1 MATRNIV
8 PRADGEGSI
17 GTLLKKWGAVYAD
30 GIFSPEVKLY
40 DIDASNTLQLKWN
53 EDDAADRILNLLV
66 NAADRS
72 INLGGNLVLDGN
84 NQVAAWTISA
94 RAGLTIRGSVPFDD
108 EPSGTLKL
116 QNIDSLDA
124 TTEATI
130 EAAIDA
136 LANLVSIGNQTGV
149 FYATGGAISYKT
161 IGIAD
166 DNMLEV
172 DGSPADDE
180 YAKFT
185 ANGLEGRTYLE
196 ILTDLMP
203 GSIKTDNYNVLV
215 SDFGK
220 TLVMNS
226 VAEKTFNLPS
236 VDASNIGLVIKFVKI
251 NTGKLIIDAAD
262 ADIIADSGA
271 GDSIYNDQDNEVY
284 ASLVLVLVSETKWV
298 IIGGHGIWTTTD

>member
-1 MATRNIV
+1 MPTRGLV

-17 GTLLKKWGAVYAD
+17 GTLIKKWGTIYVD
-30 GIFSPEVKLY
+30 DLFSEGVKLY
-40 DIDASNTLQLKWN
+40 DTDASHTLQLKWN
-53 EDDAADRILNLLV
+53 ENDAANRILNILV

-72 INLGGNLVLDGN
+72 INLGGDLTLDGAN
-84 NQVAAWTISA
+84 SVAAWLISA

-124 TTEATI
+124 TTEVTI
-130 EAAIDA
+130 EAAIDT

-149 FYATGGAISYKT
+149 FYATVGIISYKT

-166 DNMLEV
+166 NNILEV
-172 DGSPADDE
+172 DGAPNDDE
-180 YAKFT
+180 YARWT
-185 ANGLEGRTYLE
+185 ADGLEGRTFPEVLA
-196 ILTDLMP
+196 DLMP

-215 SDFGK
+215 TDSGK

-226 VAEKTFNLPS
+226 AAEKTFSLPS
-236 VDASNIGLVIKFVKI
+236 VDATNIGLIIKFVKI

-271 GDSIYNDQDNEVY
+271 GDSIYNDQDTETY
-284 ASLVLVLVSETKWV
+284 ASIVLGLASETKWV
-298 IIGGHGIWTTTD
+298 IIGAHGIWTTTD

>member
-30 GIFSPEVKLY
+30 DILSIGGVKLY
-40 DIDASNTLQLKWN
+40 DTDESHTLQLKWN
-53 EDDAADRILNLLV
+53 EDDAANRILNLLV
-66 NAADRS
+66 SAADRS
-72 INLGGNLVLDGN
+72 ITLGGNLVLDGN

-130 EAAIDA
+130 EAAIDT
-136 LANLVSIGNQTGV
+136 LANLISIGNQTGI
-149 FYATGGAISYKT
+149 FYATAGTISYKT

-166 DNMLEV
+166 NNILEV
-172 DGSPADDE
+172 DGAPADDE

-185 ANGLEGRTYLE
+185 ANGLEGRTYSEVLA
-196 ILTDLMP
+196 DLMP
-203 GSIKTDNYNVLV
+203 ASIKTDNYNVLV
-215 SDFGK
+215 SDIGK
-220 TLVMNS
+220 TLVMNG
-226 VAEKTFNLPS
+226 VDKTFSLPS
-236 VDASNIGLVIKFVKI
+236 VDAGNVGMILTFVFI
-251 NTGKLIIDAAD
+251 STGTLTIDAAD
-262 ADIIADSGA
+262 NDTIDDSGA
-271 GDSIYNDQDNEVY
+271 GFGIYCTQNGEKY
-284 ASLVLVLVSETKWV
+284 STITLMLASATEW
-298 IIGGHGIWTTTD
+298 IILAAKGIWTTTD